1 MQYQKKGSRFATILR
16 EHAFR
21 RGSLCSVLMTLVTW
35 FGGPTPAAAQVASV
49 SVPPAAIVYVSNGGG
64 GITEINSANN
74 SVIAT
79 APFPNN
85 ANGVVVTPDGRRMY
99 ATNRDVGQV
108 TVFDARTNVPLTV
121 ISVGNG
127 NDNLGLAIS
136 PDGELVYVANQM
148 SGTVTSIDT
157 RTNSVIQVI
166 PTGVEP
172 IWITFSPDGS
182 RAYVSNQVS
191 GTVSVIATASGTIS
205 NTIAGFS
212 CPFQSKVT
220 RDGTKLLVSSQCD
233 NSLKVV
239 KVATNTIVNSIPTGP
254 NPRGIA
260 LTPDGK
266 RAYVADWLS
275 NTVDVIDVATHVNL
289 NTPVIVG
296 SQPWGIAMTPGGKAY
311 TANFGDGTISVIDTS
326 TNAVTA
332 TLRARQ
338 FPEDVTVSATAQ
350 PRILNYSFT
359 TFDPPGSTDT
369 LPRGLNNRGQNVGSY
384 LDAGGVL
391 HGYLRQSNG
400 SFVTIDAPN
409 STTTVATSINDFGV
423 IVGEWVDFGGA
434 AHGFTRSP
442 AGVYTTLDLPGA
454 TDTALT
460 DINNLGKIVGD
471 YDLGDLSTSIGFLDV
486 RGQFTSFE
494 DPAAVP
500 AQTAP
505 AGINLLGFISGLY
518 GDAAGNSHAFIRT
531 PDGQFHNYDFPSADN
546 TIGTRINRFG
556 QVVGQYFTNFPS
568 HGYILTGTLT
578 AGLNFSPAQFLS
590 FDYPDSQATSLRGT
604 NDSKQVSGFVRYFG
618 DPARHGFLAT
628 PIDNQQGDQNEQ

>member
-1 MQYQKKGSRFATILR
+1 LR
-16 EHAFR
+16 QGAM
-21 RGSLCSVLMTLVTW
+21 CSVLMTLVTW
-35 FGGPTPAAAQVASV
+35 FGGPTPALAQSAPGSASR
-49 SVPPAAIVYVSNGGG
+49 PAIVYVSNGGG

-85 ANGVVVTPDGRRMY
+85 ANGVVVTPDGRRIY

-108 TVFDARTNVPLTV
+108 TVFDARTNVPLAV
-121 ISVGNG
+121 IPVGNG

-148 SGTVTSIDT
+148 SGTVTVIDT
-157 RTNSVIQVI
+157 RTNFVIQVI
-166 PTGVEP
+166 PTGLEP
-172 IWITFSPDGS
+172 IWITFSPNGS

-191 GTVSVIATASGTIS
+191 GTVSVIATASGTIVGS
-205 NTIAGFS
+205 IAGFS
-212 CPFQSKVT
+212 CPFQSTVT
-220 RDGTKLLVSSQCD
+220 PDRTKLLVSSQCD

-239 KVATNTIVNSIPTGP
+239 NLLTNTLVNSIPTGP

-275 NTVDVIDVATHVNL
+275 NTVDVIDLAAQANL
-289 NTPVIVG
+289 NTPITVG

-311 TANFGDGTISVIDTS
+311 TANFGDGTISVIDSS

-350 PRILNYSFT
+350 PRIVNYSFT

-369 LPRGLNNRGQNVGSY
+369 VPRGLNNRGQNVGSY

-391 HGYLRQSNG
+391 HGYLRQLNG
-400 SFVTIDAPN
+400 SFVTIDPPN
-409 STTTVATSINDFGV
+409 STASVATSINDYGV
-423 IVGEWVDFGGA
+423 VVGEWVDAGGG

-442 AGVYTTLDLPGA
+442 GGLYTTLDFPGA

-460 DINNLGKIVGD
+460 DINDLGKIVGE
-471 YDLGDLSTSIGFLDV
+471 YDLGDQSTSIAFVDV

-494 DPAAVP
+494 DPTAVP
-500 AQTAP
+500 AQTQP
-505 AGINLLGFISGLY
+505 AGINLLGFISGIY
-518 GDAAGNSHAFIRT
+518 GDSAGNSHAFIRT
-531 PDGQFHNYDFPSADN
+531 PAGQFNNYDFPSADN
-546 TIGTRINRFG
+546 TIGTRINSFG
-556 QVVGQYFTNFPS
+556 QTVGQYFTNFPS
-568 HGYILTGTLT
+568 HGYVLTG
-578 AGLNFSPAQFLS
+578 AMAPGLSFSPAQFLS
-590 FDYPDSQATSLRGT
+590 FDFPDSQATALRGT
-604 NDSKQVSGFVRYFG
+604 NDSGQVSGFLRHFG
-618 DPARHGFLAT
+618 DPARHGFIAT
-628 PIDNQQGDQNEQ
+628 PANNQQGDQNNQ